1 MISVGFLPHD
11 FNIKSYTEA
20 YFAIFFEYPWDWDRG
35 QLDFRLS
42 TSLGLPTI
50 DCIRTSLHGFVE
62 IEMDHI
68 RFHLRSMGG
77 SFSRTLM
84 RWIVFAIVILRVGLS
99 RWAIFYTL
107 WYLLLDEPW
116 YTRFEI
122 HLLRFV
128 DRAVFFSDTEAS
140 FSFDFSEVCHDVLVP
155 DPLISA
161 DDWFTGCFSSVSTLD
176 TGAYFSF

>member
-116 YTRFEI
+116 YTHFEL
-122 HLLRFV
+122 LLRH
-128 DRAVFFSDTEAS
+128 REFFQFRFFRGLSWCIS
-140 FSFDFSEVCHDVLVP
+140 FWPINFSGW
-155 DPLISA
+155 LIY
-161 DDWFTGCFSSVSTLD
+161 WLFSNASTLD
-176 TGAYFSF
+176 TGAYFSS